1 MSRWIGVFS
10 FLAGMASLWLT
21 TNAHAITPY
30 IIIDADSGAVMQ
42 ESKAD
47 VPWYPASLTKLMTL
61 YVTFEQLSK
70 KKLSLA
76 SEMTASLK
84 ASQQP
89 NKKLGLEKGEVI
101 SVEKAIY
108 ALSTISANDAAVAL
122 AEHIAGS
129 EKKFARLMNKTA
141 KAVGMQD
148 TVFRNASGLPDAKQQ
163 TTARDMAILAQAII
177 KNYPQ
182 YYHVFANRALTH
194 KGEELLSHNAFL
206 YQYQGAEGFKTGYTC
221 GSGYNLVASAKQG
234 DVRLI
239 SVVLG
244 AETPQKRLQLTTQ
257 LLNEGFELTPDAPGL
272 MLVAFRRSVPLS
284 AEPEYV
290 IERPGCA
297 QF

>member
-76 SEMTASLK
+76 SEMTTSLK

-108 ALSTISANDAAVAL
+108 ALSTISANDAAVVV

-129 EKKFARLMNKTA
+129 
-141 KAVGMQD
+141 
-148 TVFRNASGLPDAKQQ
+148 
-163 TTARDMAILAQAII
+163 
-177 KNYPQ
+177 
-182 YYHVFANRALTH
+182 
-194 KGEELLSHNAFL
+194 
-206 YQYQGAEGFKTGYTC
+206 
-221 GSGYNLVASAKQG
+221 
-234 DVRLI
+234 
-239 SVVLG
+239 
-244 AETPQKRLQLTTQ
+244 
-257 LLNEGFELTPDAPGL
+257 
-272 MLVAFRRSVPLS
+272 
-284 AEPEYV
+284 
-290 IERPGCA
+290 
-297 QF
+297 